1 MREKVSASVKL
12 WLMEEGRWKGMRE
25 DIRLNREGYQETL
38 SIIDEQK
45 NLKMLFE
52 VVEITV
58 LRWRKRGV
66 EGGGRRE
73 SSRLLYHNEKLVG
86 KIQR

>member
-52 VVEITV
+52 VVEITG
-58 LRWRKRGV
+58 LRWRKRGM
-66 EGGGRRE
+66 EGERVQA
-73 SSRLLYHNEKLVG
+73 SSTIMRS
-86 KIQR
+86 